1 MLLLSPFK
9 FYIDKQKHYK
19 NYNNGN
25 KDFICHY
32 CEDCTCL
39 ACNKHVYDWQEGVL
53 CDCCEQWIHRKC
65 ARLANQEYEELETK
79 EEEIWHSRT
88 CTKDY
93 SHCRKSMIHNYIR
106 FWLSAEDL
114 KTIQLNKD
122 ITEIKNK
129 IKATTCNVCNKNN
142 EKGVLWKTSFPQLH
156 RKCCKLK
163 LSDIHDIGKD
173 TWGWECLT
181 CTTEMFPFTTVE
193 DKEITKMALFQ
204 TFIANAKQ
212 LQI

>member
-53 CDCCEQWIHRKC
+53 CGCCEKWIHRKC
-65 ARLANQEYEELETK
+65 ARLAKQEYEELETT

-106 FWLSAEDL
+106 F
-114 KTIQLNKD
+114 
-122 ITEIKNK
+122 
-129 IKATTCNVCNKNN
+129 
-142 EKGVLWKTSFPQLH
+142 
-156 RKCCKLK
+156 
-163 LSDIHDIGKD
+163 
-173 TWGWECLT
+173 
-181 CTTEMFPFTTVE
+181 
-193 DKEITKMALFQ
+193 
-204 TFIANAKQ
+204 
-212 LQI
+212 